1 MAETTPSW
9 MRISRLLR
17 ELGTKFEEITRR
29 EGIRNVVVVTR
40 DIVDY
45 FTDIARATDR
55 VEMGGFLLGRFLSNH
70 ARIFLFHDYV
80 QVENVSIEPDISYLP
95 NRSAMEEVFTMLK
108 EGRYDI
114 ATMMHTHPDESAFS
128 HLDLYSGRSLSEELW
143 ETMESTKYP
152 EKLWKEVRAEV
163 LRKRPCLY
171 IPDFL
176 VTGGYNP
183 VLYVYAYAV
192 PFIFTAAA
200 DGRGVSSW
208 YKSKRLC
215 SEFKEHCKFLEER
228 TIEDVEE
235 DIIPERELTY
245 VLDCIYDCYFVAI
258 PIKRLEKLLPPE
270 V

>member
-1 MAETTPSW
+1 MVEAVSTRVSD
-9 MRISRLLR
+9 LLW

-29 EGIRNVVVVTR
+29 EGTRNVVVVTR
-40 DIVDY
+40 DVVDY

-80 QVENVSIEPDISYLP
+80 QARNVSEDPEVSYLP
-95 NRSAMEEVFTMLK
+95 DREAADEVFALLR
-108 EGRYDI
+108 EGRYD
-114 ATMMHTHPDESAFS
+114 AVSVMHTHPDEAAFS
-128 HLDLYSGRSLSEELW
+128 DSDLSAGRSFAEETW
-143 ETMESTKYP
+143 EIMESSKYP
-152 EKLWKEVRAEV
+152 EDLWKEIRTEV
-163 LRKRPCLY
+163 LSKRPCLY
-171 IPDFL
+171 VPNFL

-183 VLYVYAYAV
+183 VLYVYAYAT

-215 SEFKEHCKFLEER
+215 SEFGEHCKFLEKRVLRAVELGLISER
-228 TIEDVEE
+228 DYAYI
-235 DIIPERELTY
+235 
-245 VLDCIYDCYFVAI
+245 LDCIYDCYFVAI